1 MQHGRHR
8 RSPKSG
14 SYISR
19 SGPVSAVLSNI
30 WLLIVIMRNVYGG
43 CLFCCHILWYCHCY
57 YLCCHLFVIELWFDV
72 FQNYCNLPSNL
83 PQCAGNKK
91 FAFVFPPERV
101 EKKVFRAA
109 GQKQLANM
117 DQLEQRV
124 EKQEWEDFFII
135 IRGLSFSLLR
145 TLWLTCG
152 VSDVFVTSW
161 YHNIGPRTFQIQNLS
176 STAFLG

>member
-1 MQHGRHR
+1 MQHGQHR

-14 SYISR
+14 SYISG
-19 SGPVSAVLSNI
+19 SGPVSPVLPNI
-30 WLLIVIMRNVYGG
+30 WLLIVIIRNVYGG
-43 CLFCCHILWYCHCY
+43 CLFCCRILCYCHCY

-91 FAFVFPPERV
+91 FAFVFPPDRV

-135 IRGLSFSLLR
+135 IRRLSFSCLGLFGRLVVFLMFLSPADIIISVLGHFKSRICLL
-145 TLWLTCG
+145 LH
-152 VSDVFVTSW
+152 F
-161 YHNIGPRTFQIQNLS
+161 
-176 STAFLG
+176 